1 LELRSFV
8 KTSGNKGLH
17 ILVPLQR
24 RHNWDDVKSFAR
36 AVAKRLAHE
45 SPRTFTIN
53 MSKAARPGRIY
64 IDYLRNHLGST
75 TVAAYSTRARQDAS
89 VSVPVRWDE
98 LASLSGPATFRVDNI
113 RPWLAA
119 RTEDPWEEML
129 SIRQSLTASAVAAIS

>member
-1 LELRSFV
+1 
-8 KTSGNKGLH
+8 
-17 ILVPLQR
+17 
-24 RHNWDDVKSFAR
+24 
-36 AVAKRLAHE
+36 
-45 SPRTFTIN
+45 